1 MDSGLIAREA
11 MNVLRSMNKSRR
23 MTLSCASALMFFLHN
38 PSPPSLG
45 GGWGEALKSAFRCR
59 HR

>member
-1 MDSGLIAREA
+1 MDSELIEREA

-23 MTLSCASALMFFLHN
+23 MTLSCASALMFFAQ
-38 PSPPSLG
+38 PFSPSLG

>member
-1 MDSGLIAREA
+1 MDSGLIEREA

-23 MTLSCASALMFFLHN
+23 ITLSCASALMFFAHPFSL
-38 PSPPSLG
+38 SLG